1 MFYRCQLEDDNLLL
15 SSTVCNKGIGKKIY
29 FRQNIPLAHE
39 VILTLNIQRTV
50 VVGFISMKIKVL
62 RTIKLRR
69 KSLFCTFFF
78 PEHCEV
84 LQCNVDKILPALS
97 YPNGWHLSKWL
108 FEESSKTSFRQ
119 QPPFVITSGRTMT
132 LHIVQTT
139 AGGMAALCYC
149 TLQSAHYV

>member
-1 MFYRCQLEDDNLLL
+1 MFCRCQLEDDNLLL

-29 FRQNIPLAHE
+29 FKTKYSFGSWSYLD
-39 VILTLNIQRTV
+39 LNIQRTV
-50 VVGFISMKIKVL
+50 VDGFISMKIKGL
-62 RTIKLRR
+62 KTIKLRG
-69 KSLFCTFFF
+69 KPVSCLFFF

-97 YPNGWHLSKWL
+97 YPKGWHLSKWL

-119 QPPFVITSGRTMT
+119 QLPFVITSGRTMT
-132 LHIVQTT
+132 LNIVQTT

-149 TLQSAHYV
+149 TQQSAHYV